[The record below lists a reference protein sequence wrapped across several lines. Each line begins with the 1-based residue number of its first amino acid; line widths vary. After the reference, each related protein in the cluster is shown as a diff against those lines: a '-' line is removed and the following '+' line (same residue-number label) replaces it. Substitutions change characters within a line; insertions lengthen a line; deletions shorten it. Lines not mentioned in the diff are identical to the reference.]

1 MLYGIEFRDS
11 EKGLEE
17 YSEEVRNEI
26 ATSDRFDIYFSNPVT
41 AIKVASHYEKLDE
54 GLVDYS
60 VFELTAEQEK
70 VVDKSKIVD
79 TEKQFYTLHAEN
91 TKNSIKNTVNRTKE
105 ARIFA
110 NFKAKFDAMTE
121 AEQFAYLDSMGLK
134 YKVQNQDEM
143 DRD

>member
-11 EKGLEE
+11 EKALREYPEGLRDELQ
-17 YSEEVRNEI
+17 S
-26 ATSDRFDIYFSNPVT
+26 SDRFDIYFSNPVT

-60 VFELTAEQEK
+60 VFELTKEQEK
-70 VVDKSKIVD
+70 VVDKSRIVD
-79 TEKQFYTLHAEN
+79 TEKQFYTLHSEIV
-91 TKNSIKNTVNRTKE
+91 KDSIKNTVNRTKE

-110 NFKAKFDAMTE
+110 NFKKNFDAMSE
-121 AEQFAYLDSMGLK
+121 EEQFAYLDSMGLK
-134 YKVQNQDEM
+134 YKVQDQDEM